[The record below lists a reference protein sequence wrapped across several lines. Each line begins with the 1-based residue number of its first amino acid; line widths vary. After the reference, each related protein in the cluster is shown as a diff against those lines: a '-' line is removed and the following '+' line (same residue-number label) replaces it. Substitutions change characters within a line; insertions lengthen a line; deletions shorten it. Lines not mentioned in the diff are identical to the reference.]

1 MCTMNMGGI
10 LRAAWMWYNGK
21 MEIKRE
27 DIVHLAELSDFSLSE
42 DEIVSLGSGLQG
54 IIQYISQ
61 LEELDTSDVEPT
73 YQVFE
78 MNNIWRADEVLPQD
92 AMRKELL
99 ALTKEEKDN
108 QVKVPKV
115 L

>member
-1 MCTMNMGGI
+1 
-10 LRAAWMWYNGK
+10 

-27 DIVHLAELSDFSLSE
+27 DIIHLADLSDFSLS
-42 DEIVSLGSGLQG
+42 DTEIDSLGRDLQD
-54 IIQYISQ
+54 IIGYISQ
-61 LEELDTSDVEPT
+61 LEELDTDNIEPT

-78 MNNIWRADEVLPQD
+78 MENVWRKDEILPQD
-92 AMRKELL
+92 ASREQLL

-108 QVKVPKV
+108 QIKVPKV

>member
-1 MCTMNMGGI
+1 
-10 LRAAWMWYNGK
+10 

-27 DIVHLAELSDFSLSE
+27 DILHLADLSKLSLSE
-42 DEIVSLGSGLQG
+42 KEIASLEKDLQG
-54 IIQYISQ
+54 IINYISQ
-61 LEELDTSDVEPT
+61 ISELDTSNVEPT

-78 MNNIWRADEVLPQD
+78 MVNVWREDAIIEQD
-92 AMRKELL
+92 ATREELL

>member
-1 MCTMNMGGI
+1 
-10 LRAAWMWYNGK
+10 

-27 DIVHLAELSDFSLSE
+27 DILHLADLSKLSLSE
-42 DEIVSLGSGLQG
+42 EEIASLEKDLQG
-54 IIQYISQ
+54 IINYISQ
-61 LEELDTSDVEPT
+61 IGELDTSSVEPT

-78 MNNIWRADEVLPQD
+78 MVNVWRDDVILGQD
-92 AMRKELL
+92 ATREELL

>member
-1 MCTMNMGGI
+1 
-10 LRAAWMWYNGK
+10 

-27 DIVHLAELSDFSLSE
+27 DIIHLGELSDFELSE
-42 DEIVSLGSGLQG
+42 KEMENLSKDLSG
-54 IIQYISQ
+54 IIKYISQ
-61 LEELDTSDVEPT
+61 LDELDTDGVEPT

-78 MNNIWRADEVLPQD
+78 MENVWRDDEILEQD
-92 AMRKELL
+92 ASREQLL

-108 QVKVPKV
+108 QIKVPKV